1 MKLHELK
8 PVEGSKKR
16 RKRVGRG
23 LGSGSGT
30 YAGRG
35 RKGQHARQGGV
46 KGPYFEG
53 GNLPLVR
60 KLPFARGVGF
70 TSRGKIHYVP
80 INLSDLAALAS
91 RSPEWSEGEPVTP
104 EVLHRH
110 GLLKSAD
117 DPVVI
122 LAYGEIERA
131 VTVRAHRF
139 SASAR
144 RKIEAA
150 GGTVEML

>member
-8 PVEGSKKR
+8 PARGSKKS

-23 LGSGSGT
+23 LGSGHGT

-35 RKGQHARQGGV
+35 RKGQHARSGGV

-60 KLPFARGVGF
+60 KLPFMRGVGF
-70 TSRGKIHYVP
+70 TSRGKIHYIPV
-80 INLSDLAALAS
+80 NLADLAALDVD
-91 RSPEWSEGEPVTP
+91 GPVTP
-104 EVLHRH
+104 DVLFQK
-110 GLLKSAD
+110 GLLKSAT

-122 LAYGEIERA
+122 LAYGEIDRA
-131 VTVRAHRF
+131 LTVKAHRF
-139 SASAR
+139 SAAAR

-150 GGTVEML
+150 GGAVETLSVSP

>member
-1 MKLHELK
+1 MKAHELK
-8 PVEGSKKR
+8 PADGSKKN

-23 LGSGSGT
+23 LGSGHGT

-70 TSRGKIHYVP
+70 TPRNKVVYRPV
-80 INLSDLAALAS
+80 NLNELAALDT
-91 RSPEWSEGEPVTP
+91 REPITP
-104 EVLHRH
+104 EVLVQH
-110 GLLKSAD
+110 GLLKSVTE
-117 DPVVI
+117 PVVV
-122 LAYGEIERA
+122 LAYGEIDRA
-131 VTVRAHRF
+131 VTVQAHRC
-139 SASAR
+139 SESAR

-150 GGTVEML
+150 GGAVEIIKG

>member
-8 PVEGSKKR
+8 PAEGSTHR
-16 RKRVGRG
+16 RKRLGRG

-35 RKGQHARQGGV
+35 RKGQHARAGGV
-46 KGPYFEG
+46 KPPYFEG

-70 TSRGKIHYVP
+70 TSRGKITYRA
-80 INLSDLAALAS
+80 INLSDLVGLQLD
-91 RSPEWSEGEPVTP
+91 GPVTP
-104 EVLHRH
+104 EVLAQH
-110 GLLKSAD
+110 GLIKSAS

-122 LAYGEIERA
+122 LAYGDIDRA
-131 VTVRAHRF
+131 LTVKAHRF
-139 SASAR
+139 SASAKS
-144 RKIEAA
+144 KIEAA
-150 GGTVEML
+150 GGSVEILPL

>member
-1 MKLHELK
+1 MRLHELK
-8 PVEGSKKR
+8 PAEGSKKR

-35 RKGQHARQGGV
+35 RKGQHARSGGV

-70 TSRGKIHYVP
+70 TSRRKIHYIP
-80 INLSDLAALAS
+80 INLSDLAALDVA
-91 RSPEWSEGEPVTP
+91 EPVTP
-104 EVLHRH
+104 DVLFQK
-110 GLLKSAD
+110 GLLKSAT
-117 DPVVI
+117 DPVVV
-122 LAYGEIERA
+122 LAYGDIDRA
-131 VTVRAHRF
+131 LTVKAHRF
-139 SASAR
+139 SAEAR

-150 GGTVEML
+150 GGAAETIPLTL

>member
-1 MKLHELK
+1 MKLHDLK
-8 PVEGSKKR
+8 PVKGSTHR
-16 RKRVGRG
+16 HKRVGRG
-23 LGSGSGT
+23 LGSGRGT

-70 TSRGKIHYVP
+70 TPRGKVFYRA
-80 INLSDLAALAS
+80 INLADLAPLKL
-91 RSPEWSEGEPVTP
+91 EGEVTP
-104 EVLHRH
+104 EVLAHH
-110 GLLKSAD
+110 GLIKSAA

-122 LAYGEIERA
+122 LAHGDIDRA
-131 VTVRAHRF
+131 LTVKAHRF
-139 SASAR
+139 SASAKS
-144 RKIEAA
+144 KIEAA
-150 GGTVEML
+150 GGSVEILPL